1 MCGLAEASLAATAI
15 GTATSVYGRL
25 QEGRAVKKQA
35 AYQAAVARN
44 NAILAE
50 RAAQDAEQRGQLEAQ
65 RLALQSRQLSGRQR
79 AALAANGVL
88 VDTGIA
94 LDVVEDTAAMGKLDQ
109 LTARRNAGREA
120 ANYRAQG
127 MNFEASAQLA
137 EARGASARRASYLE
151 GLSTF
156 STGAGSVADKWYRF
170 NREGAFD

>member
-25 QEGRAVKKQA
+25 QEGNAVKKQA

-50 RAAQDAEQRGQLEAQ
+50 RAAQDAEQRGSLEAQ
-65 RLALQSRQLSGRQR
+65 RLALQARQLSGRQR

-88 VDTGIA
+88 VDTGSA
-94 LDVVEDTAAMGKLDQ
+94 LDVVEDTSAMGKLDQ
-109 LTARRNAGREA
+109 LTARRNAAREA
-120 ANYRAQG
+120 SNYRAQG

-137 EARGASARRASYLE
+137 ESRGSSARRASYIE

-156 STGAGSVADKWYRF
+156 STGVGSVSDKWYRF
-170 NREGAFD
+170 NRQGAFD